1 VNITT
6 TTTVNRDK
14 IDIYHYY
21 LSHLQ
26 RIRQIPLIE
35 KNTKINQLDIA
46 DGLKELLINHGFT
59 LELLQN
65 ISSSAADLAE
75 TLCIDKYVAKI
86 IIDAAKKKS

>member
-1 VNITT
+1 MNIT

-26 RIRQIPLIE
+26 RIRQISLIE
-35 KNTKINQLDIA
+35 KNIKINQLDIA

-65 ISSSAADLAE
+65 ISSTAGLAE